1 MTPEIYQHF
10 ILQRAYI
17 RQAHKMCA
25 PSADAIV
32 TLSCPGP
39 APKWSGDTDGGALV
53 ARPTGDPV
61 FNFASSLMGAPCVTI
76 PMLSV
81 NSLPVGIQII
91 TQPEED
97 ARATS
102 YARWIHKNLPPVDS
116 D

>member
-1 MTPEIYQHF
+1 MRVIKDG
-10 ILQRAYI
+10 RALI
-17 RQAHKMCA
+17 A
-25 PSADAIV
+25 
-32 TLSCPGP
+32 T
-39 APKWSGDTDGGALV
+39 
-53 ARPTGDPV
+53 PTGDPV